1 MSANKILAGILAGV
15 AIGVL
20 IAPAKGAETRKKI
33 SRKVDDASDYLQD
46 VVERFRDKV
55 NEMADREID
64 AIENADAQIHDA
76 LQS

>member
-33 SRKVDDASDYLQD
+33 SRKVDDASD
-46 VVERFRDKV
+46 
-55 NEMADREID
+55 
-64 AIENADAQIHDA
+64 
-76 LQS
+76 